1 MPADLQP
8 PTPGPDD
15 EILSEAVRLGLL
27 TSDQADECRKIR
39 DAMRGM
45 GLAPRSLDEIAAE
58 KGYLGS
64 EEIDR
69 LRASP
74 PRPAPA
80 TEVSVRGY
88 RLLGLLEENE
98 RESTYQALR
107 EDSGERCAL
116 RVLKLDAVSD
126 SVRAFCEEAR
136 RLTRLSHPNLLSGIE
151 AGLEGPPYFVAV
163 QWAAGE
169 VLGSVLRERG
179 SLEESR
185 AVEIVRDVA
194 RALES
199 IHLAGLVHG
208 GVHPRRILIPRAGS
222 AKLMPL
228 GAIVASETL
237 SPEQVLGEAL
247 PGPASD
253 LYSLG
258 ATFYCL
264 LTGRAPFAGETS
276 EEVMA
281 KQLVESAPPVRA
293 LAPDVSEGAEEIVL
307 KLLEKSPSDRYPDA
321 GALLA
326 DLEGLISAPDLP
338 AATAAT
344 ALPTPPRRAA
354 PAAGP
359 VLPSHPGRRW
369 TVVISVAL
377 MILVVGLG
385 VFALSGRGRRKG
397 RQVLPLAGPR
407 QPERPR
413 SDRRPTRQAPP
424 AEEPTLIAIRKRPDV
439 VETPT
444 ILNSSEDT
452 GEDESVEV
460 EEVAATS
467 VPAVEPQVDRMA
479 FLQAFLAD
487 VAGYR
492 FDSAAQ
498 LCERRVGLGESA
510 SLEQS
515 ALRALTEVRAVV
527 RRANE
532 AIVRDEGRR
541 RSIRLRDGLRL
552 EGTIIKGSSGRVAVK
567 TDDGLIEVPM
577 RFVSA
582 GDLLALAEVDDPLAV
597 GLVRLL
603 LYGDAVGAEKAFGAL
618 APDKVEP
625 FLALIDP
632 LAFQALLERADVF
645 YGRKEWR
652 RSLEAYLDLLG
663 RFPRADLFGA
673 DPGWIRE
680 RVYNGILL
688 GRIGGSFHTEVEVD
702 GGFLSFAYR
711 LRDPREWEDWTGLQG
726 RQLSMGTLSWRGRL
740 SGNLIVEWSI
750 QSGEKPCWI
759 EFHADPDRGT
769 GYRIMG
775 GEWGWRLVKETG
787 KGKAEDLGKP
797 AFTFGAVSLRIERV
811 GDLIRVYRDRDQEP
825 FLVGRDGSY
834 GEGIIRMGGDL
845 SRLERIRIRGRLAAP
860 GQR

>member
-27 TSDQADECRKIR
+27 TSDQAEECRKIR

-45 GLAPRSLDEIAAE
+45 GIAPRSLDEIAAE

-74 PRPAPA
+74 PRPARA

-116 RVLKLDAVSD
+116 RVLKPDAVSD

-151 AGLEGPPYFVAV
+151 AGLEGPPYFVAI

-179 SLEESR
+179 GLEESR
-185 AVEIVRDVA
+185 AVGIVRDVA

-199 IHLAGLVHG
+199 IHQAGLVHG

-228 GAIVASETL
+228 GAVAGAETL
-237 SPEQVLGEAL
+237 SPEQVLGDVV

-264 LTGRAPFAGETS
+264 LTGRPPFAGETS

-293 LAPDVSEGAEEIVL
+293 LAPDVSEGTERVVRR
-307 KLLEKSPSDRYPDA
+307 LLEKSPSDRYPDA

-326 DLEGLISAPDLP
+326 DLEGLVSAPDKR
-338 AATAAT
+338 AATAAP
-344 ALPTPPRRAA
+344 ALPSPPRRAA
-354 PAAGP
+354 PI
-359 VLPSHPGRRW
+359 LPSHPGRRW
-369 TVVISVAL
+369 TVVISVGL

-385 VFALSGRGRRKG
+385 AFALSGRGRREG
-397 RQVLPLAGPR
+397 RQVPPLAGPQ
-407 QPERPR
+407 QPESPRP
-413 SDRRPTRQAPP
+413 DRRPTRQAPP
-424 AEEPTLIAIRKRPDV
+424 IEEPTMIAIRKQPDV

-444 ILNSSEDT
+444 ILSSSEET
-452 GEDESVEV
+452 GDDESAEV

-479 FLQAFLAD
+479 FLQAFMAA

-492 FDSAAQ
+492 FDSAVQ
-498 LCERRVGLGESA
+498 MCERRVGVGDGA
-510 SLEQS
+510 SLARS
-515 ALRALTEVRAVV
+515 ALRALTEVRVVV
-527 RRANE
+527 RQANE
-532 AIVRDEGRR
+532 AIARDEGRR

-552 EGTIIKGSSGRVAVK
+552 EGKIVKGSRGRVAVK
-567 TDDGLIEVPM
+567 TDDGLIEVPI

-582 GDLLALAEVDDPLAV
+582 EDLLALAEVDDPLAV

-603 LYGDAVGAEKAFGAL
+603 LYGDAVGAEKAFGSL
-618 APDKVEP
+618 VPDSIEP
-625 FLALIDP
+625 YRALIDP
-632 LAFQALLERADVF
+632 LAYRSLLERANVF

-663 RFPRADLFGA
+663 RFPSPDLFGT
-673 DPGWIRE
+673 DPVWIRE

-688 GRIGGSFHTEVEVD
+688 GRIGGSFHTEVKVD

-750 QSGEKPCWI
+750 QSGEEPCWI

-775 GEWGWRLVKETG
+775 GEWGWRLVKGTG

-797 AFTFGAVSLRIERV
+797 SSTFGAVALRIERV

-845 SRLERIRIRGRLAAP
+845 SRLERIRIRGRLVAP
-860 GQR
+860 GRR